1 MNQSTNSLKRMKKR
15 LLIAN
20 RSEIA
25 IRIIRSAHKMGMW
38 AVVFQSDKE
47 PDALYLKFA
56 DEIIPAKDALSE
68 KPIFLDADRIVSF
81 ALENNID
88 LIHPGYGFL
97 SENPDFAA
105 LCEKNN
111 INFIGPS
118 PQLIRDM
125 GLKTVAKS
133 MAIKCGLPLVPGSD
147 GPVKDATVAKE
158 FADKIGYPVILKASA
173 GGGGRGMR
181 IVEKPE
187 TIERNFKSASDE
199 ALAAFGNGD
208 MFIER
213 YLQNPKHLE
222 FQILGDKHG
231 NVVHL
236 GERECSL
243 QRKHQKIMEE
253 APSAS
258 VTPEMRKEMGE
269 MAVNFAKA
277 IGYYSAGTIEFIM
290 DEDGSYYFMEM
301 NTRIQVE
308 HPVTEMV
315 TGVDLVDWQ
324 IRIALGEK
332 LTLKQEDIK
341 INGWAIECRVNCE
354 DAQNRFSPQTGFIDK
369 IHFPVDSFIRIET
382 GVQSGSIVTPYF
394 DSMIA
399 KIIVHGNDRKDVIE
413 KTLKALYEF
422 RMIGLNTT
430 VPFCRSVLKHPEFV
444 NATYTTRWV
453 DQVYTPEML
462 ENEEEE
468 MIGALAATI
477 MYAAEYLQLSS
488 DVPTYKNDT
497 LNVWVLNKRLNY

>member
-1 MNQSTNSLKRMKKR
+1 MKNK

-20 RSEIA
+20 RGEIA
-25 IRIIRSAHKMGMW
+25 IRIIRSAHKAGMA
-38 AVVFQSDKE
+38 AVVFQSDRE
-47 PDALYLKFA
+47 PDALYLEFA
-56 DEIIPAKDALSE
+56 DEIIMAEDAGDE
-68 KPIFLDADRIVSF
+68 KPIFLNPDKIVKL
-81 ALENNID
+81 ALANKVE
-88 LIHPGYGFL
+88 LLHPGYGFL
-97 SENPDFAA
+97 SENPEFAA
-105 LCEKNN
+105 LCIANG

-133 MAIKCGLPLVPGSD
+133 MAIEAGLPLVPGSD
-147 GPVKDATVAKE
+147 GPVATAQEAKN
-158 FADKIGYPVILKASA
+158 FADKVGYPVILKASA

-187 TIERNFKSASDE
+187 TLERHFKSAYDE

-208 MFIER
+208 IFVEK

-231 NVVHL
+231 NVIHL

-243 QRKHQKIMEE
+243 QRKHQKIVEE

-258 VTPEMRKEMGE
+258 VSEHLRQEMGTL
-269 MAVNFAKA
+269 AVRFAKK
-277 IGYYSAGTIEFIM
+277 IGYYSAGTIEYIM

-308 HPVTEMV
+308 HPVTEMI

-324 IRIALGEK
+324 LKVALGEA
-332 LTLKQEDIK
+332 LTLTQDDITIK
-341 INGWAIECRVNCE
+341 GWAIECRVNTE
-354 DAQNRFSPQTGFIDK
+354 DPQNRFSPQTGFIDSV
-369 IHFPVDSFIRIET
+369 HFPQDPSIRIET
-382 GVQSGSIVTPYF
+382 GVVSGSVVTPYF

-399 KIIVHGNDRKDVIE
+399 KIIVHGSDRNDVISR
-413 KTLKALYEF
+413 TLNALNEF
-422 RMIGLNTT
+422 SLIGLKTT
-430 VPFCRSVLKHPEFV
+430 VPFCKVVLQHPEFV

-453 DQVYTPEML
+453 DQVYSPEML
-462 ENEEEE
+462 ENEEDE

-477 MYAAEYLQLSS
+477 MYASEYLQLQG
-488 DVPTYKNDT
+488 DIPAHENDA

>member
-1 MNQSTNSLKRMKKR
+1 MKKR
-15 LLIAN
+15 ILIAN

-25 IRIIRSAHKMGMW
+25 IRLIRSAHKLGMW
-38 AVVFQSDKE
+38 AVVFQSDRE
-47 PDALYLKFA
+47 PDAFYLKYA
-56 DEIIPAKDALSE
+56 DEIIPARDAKNE
-68 KPIFLDADRIVSF
+68 KPIFLDQERILTL

-97 SENPDFAA
+97 SENPDFAQ
-105 LCEKNN
+105 LCEDNG

-125 GLKTVAKS
+125 GLKTIAKS
-133 MAIKCGLPLVPGSD
+133 MAVKAGLPLVPGSD
-147 GPVKDATVAKE
+147 GAVRDAVAAKK
-158 FADKIGYPVILKASA
+158 FADRIGYPVILKASA

-181 IVEKPE
+181 IVAKPE
-187 TIERNFKSASDE
+187 TMERNFKSASQE

-208 MFIER
+208 MFIEK

-222 FQILGDKHG
+222 FQIMGDKHG

-243 QRKHQKIMEE
+243 QRKHQKIVEE

-258 VTPEMRKEMGE
+258 ISAKDRAEMGE
-269 MAVNFAKA
+269 LAVRFAKS
-277 IGYYSAGTIEFIM
+277 IGYYSAGTIEFIL
-290 DEDGSYYFMEM
+290 DEDGTYFFMEM

-324 IRIALGEK
+324 IRIALGEV
-332 LTLKQEDIK
+332 LTLKQEDIQ
-341 INGWAIECRVNCE
+341 INGCAIECRVNAE
-354 DAQNRFSPQTGFIDK
+354 DPQNRFGPQTGFIDR
-369 IHFPVDSFIRIET
+369 IHFPQDPNIRIET
-382 GVQSGSIVTPYF
+382 GVQNGSIVTPYF

-399 KIIVHGNDRKDVIE
+399 KIIVHAESREAVIE

-422 RMIGLNTT
+422 NLIGLKTT
-430 VPFCRSVLKHPEFV
+430 VPFCRIVLEHPDFID
-444 NATYTTRWV
+444 ASYTTRWV
-453 DQVYTPEML
+453 DQVYKPEML
-462 ENEEEE
+462 ENKDDEL
-468 MIGALAATI
+468 IGALAATI
-477 MYAAEYLQLSS
+477 LYASEYLQLSS
-488 DVPTYKNDT
+488 DLPSYKSDS